1 MQYRKYSFKDEA
13 QYKETLEAIKITPIE
28 EVEQPQ
34 IGFDAIPITCI
45 QTPATFDK
53 EGKVLT
59 EAVIDPSYNVDI
71 IWYEEEPKKFEQY
84 QVWPNGIGQHIIG
97 GWESAYEA
105 DRLAK
110 FPIENN

>member
-1 MQYRKYSFKDEA
+1 MSNYRKYSFQDEA
-13 QYKETLEAIKITPIE
+13 QYKELIEAIQVAPID

-34 IGFDAIPITCI
+34 VQYDAVPVTCI
-45 QTPATFDK
+45 KTPAVIVD
-53 EGKVLT
+53 GKVVT
-59 EAVIDPSYNVDI
+59 EAVIDPNYNVDI

-97 GWESAYEA
+97 GWESAYSA

-110 FPIENN
+110 FPIEE